1 VKFAEPRPFSDPEAA
16 VRKLVEIAN
25 AAEAARTAASI
36 LSGSMAPFSPPAAV
50 RPNTAPASS
59 ARSRRAG
66 CGDTNPGPT
75 SNSPTPAPSCSP
87 DEMPDLM
94 PAKGWRRHFEEP
106 IPLPDE
112 MAAKHASWL
121 NMLEIEID
129 AWSANASIGSSRRHR
144 PKRCGDQS
152 QTWTRRNCQPYPSQ

>member
-16 VRKLVEIAN
+16 VRKLIEIAN
-25 AAEAARTAASI
+25 AAEAVQDGRI
-36 LSGSMAPFSPPAAV
+36 YVERVNGLFSPPAAV

-87 DEMPDLM
+87 DEMPNLM
-94 PAKGWRRHFEEP
+94 PDKG
-106 IPLPDE
+106 
-112 MAAKHASWL
+112 
-121 NMLEIEID
+121 
-129 AWSANASIGSSRRHR
+129 
-144 PKRCGDQS
+144 RC
-152 QTWTRRNCQPYPSQ
+152 P